1 LGPSAAAHGEVTAV
15 KRLYPTAERRA
26 KLKHSQNTPVPG
38 RFLRRRRRRQEQ
50 KGTSR
55 RRPCPVEKGHAP
67 IQCCLLRRRRPRPRG
82 HHHRLA
88 SAIALQ
94 RAAPTSK
101 AARARRLVHH
111 ATQRTQSRPRPA
123 GRPQRICPKDRGAPV
138 QKLRQPRRARTR
150 RQHARSWGA
159 GAAASY
165 YYYLPWKAAER
176 RRNKHERNQGGALA
190 CVSCP
195 LISITEALFN
205 SIQSNS
211 TREEERCVC
220 VRAAQSCMCTEKK
233 KDWWAGCGQ
242 VSCMIEAATCLN

>member
-1 LGPSAAAHGEVTAV
+1 
-15 KRLYPTAERRA
+15 
-26 KLKHSQNTPVPG
+26 
-38 RFLRRRRRRQEQ
+38 
-50 KGTSR
+50 
-55 RRPCPVEKGHAP
+55 VEKGHAP

-82 HHHRLA
+82 HHRLA
-88 SAIALQ
+88 SALCSC
-94 RAAPTSK
+94 T
-101 AARARRLVHH
+101 AARGTDFQGGAGAAVGSPRNARN
-111 ATQRTQSRPRPA
+111 PDP

>member
-1 LGPSAAAHGEVTAV
+1 MSGGTWQQEE
-15 KRLYPTAERRA
+15 KR
-26 KLKHSQNTPVPG
+26 
-38 RFLRRRRRRQEQ
+38 
-50 KGTSR
+50 
-55 RRPCPVEKGHAP
+55 HAP

-82 HHHRLA
+82 HHHHLA
-88 SAIALQ
+88 SALALQ

-101 AARARRLVHH
+101 AAPCGAGCFT
-111 ATQRTQSRPRPA
+111 TQRNATHAIPTPTPA
-123 GRPQRICPKDRGAPV
+123 GRRGSAQKIVARRCRNLGSRAARAQDDSMRDHGV
-138 QKLRQPRRARTR
+138 QVQQL
-150 RQHARSWGA
+150 
-159 GAAASY
+159 AS

-233 KDWWAGCGQ
+233 KRLVGGLRAG
-242 VSCMIEAATCLN
+242 ELHD